1 MYVYK
6 TTNLLTGRRYI
17 GSCTRPI
24 NKSKNYFGG
33 NGQLQK
39 DIKEFGK
46 QNFVKEI
53 LWQTDDFDELQEM
66 EVRVIKEVNACKDKA
81 WYNVHERYGITNY
94 GKKFS
99 DKHRANIAKS
109 WVDNEGRVAAQRA
122 SQRTPEARAAKSK
135 AQKAAMTKEARQN
148 LSDKLKGK
156 AKPKCKHP
164 GVSQMKNGYWRA
176 RHGTKYLGCNKD
188 YDAAVKL
195 HKDYINK
202 LNKEGK

>member
-33 NGQLQK
+33 NGQLKK

-53 LWQTDDFDELQEM
+53 LWQTEDFDELQEM
-66 EVRVIKEVNACKDKA
+66 EVRIIKEVNATKDDA

-99 DKHRANIAKS
+99 NEHKQKLSDS

-122 SQRTPEARAAKSK
+122 
-135 AQKAAMTKEARQN
+135 
-148 LSDKLKGK
+148 
-156 AKPKCKHP
+156 
-164 GVSQMKNGYWRA
+164 
-176 RHGTKYLGCNKD
+176 
-188 YDAAVKL
+188 
-195 HKDYINK
+195 
-202 LNKEGK
+202 